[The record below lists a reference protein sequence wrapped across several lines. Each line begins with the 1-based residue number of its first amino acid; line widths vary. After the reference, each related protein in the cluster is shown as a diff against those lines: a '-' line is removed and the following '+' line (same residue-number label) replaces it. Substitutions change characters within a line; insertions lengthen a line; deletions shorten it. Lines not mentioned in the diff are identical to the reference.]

1 MEDVNTTQLFSFDFC
16 ELRDSCL
23 EFNSWKIVYIWKIK
37 RVEIRAMKFEAELP
51 IMDAMTK
58 DDEFKKEK
66 LVTVLPVL
74 TIYERLLV
82 G

>member
-1 MEDVNTTQLFSFDFC
+1 
-16 ELRDSCL
+16 
-23 EFNSWKIVYIWKIK
+23 
-37 RVEIRAMKFEAELP
+37 MKFEAELP